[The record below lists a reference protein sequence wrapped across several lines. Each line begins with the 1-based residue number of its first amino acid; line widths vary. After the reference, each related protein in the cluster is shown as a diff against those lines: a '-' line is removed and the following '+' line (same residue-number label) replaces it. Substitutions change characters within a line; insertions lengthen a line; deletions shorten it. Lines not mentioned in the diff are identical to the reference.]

1 MIFGQEQRENNNNI
15 TRNSSRSDI
24 LALLT
29 LLSVDSSSTVLLRVL
44 SLTRVQVRNFPLL
57 HLPKWLS
64 LVHGQL
70 AMSLQHVKKL
80 VICKCFCLFDIK
92 QWSVLSEVLPSPSQK
107 FILEKI
113 QLGVNIHQNNRIT
126 TGLNIFSILEDLLKM
141 AFVNVTET
149 SSRLHFR
156 ERF

>member
-1 MIFGQEQRENNNNI
+1 M
-15 TRNSSRSDI
+15 
-24 LALLT
+24 
-29 LLSVDSSSTVLLRVL
+29 LSADSSSTVLLRVL

-57 HLPKWLS
+57 HLPKWLC
-64 LVHGQL
+64 LDREQL

-92 QWSVLSEVLPSPSQK
+92 QWSVLSEVLLSPSQK

-113 QLGVNIHQNNRIT
+113 QLGVNIHQKNKIT

-141 AFVNVTET
+141 ALVNVIET
-149 SSRLHFR
+149 SSRYHFR
-156 ERF
+156 EHF

>member
-1 MIFGQEQRENNNNI
+1 M
-15 TRNSSRSDI
+15 
-24 LALLT
+24 
-29 LLSVDSSSTVLLRVL
+29 LSADSSSTVLLRVL

-57 HLPKWLS
+57 RLPKWLC
-64 LVHGQL
+64 LDREQL

-92 QWSVLSEVLPSPSQK
+92 QWSVLSEVLLSPSQK

-113 QLGVNIHQNNRIT
+113 QLGVNIHQKNKIT

-141 AFVNVTET
+141 ALFNVIET
-149 SSRLHFR
+149 SSRYHFR
-156 ERF
+156 EHF